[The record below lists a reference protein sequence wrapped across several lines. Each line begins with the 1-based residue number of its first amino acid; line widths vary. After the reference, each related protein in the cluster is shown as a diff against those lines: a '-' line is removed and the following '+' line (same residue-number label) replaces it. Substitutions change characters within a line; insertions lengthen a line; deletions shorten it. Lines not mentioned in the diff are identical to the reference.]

1 MINISRYKLP
11 LIITCVVIVALV
23 LIKILSSG
31 GNKINNNPGSS
42 TRNPQISVKYQIIHP
57 EKISEKVVTVGTI
70 LSNEEVEI
78 RSEISGKITK
88 IYFKEGEN
96 VKKGGLLLKIN
107 DDELQARLLSAQSRR
122 KLAEQ
127 QEERQR
133 QLVEK
138 NLISQ
143 VDYDKYVNELDVIK
157 AEVQLIQAQLDKT
170 EIRTPFDG
178 IIGLRYV
185 SEGSYLSP
193 STLIT
198 TFQDISTVKIDFTFP
213 EKYSGEIKPG
223 NKITFNVQGTSRKFT
238 GTVYAISPK
247 VDLNT
252 RTLRIRATCPNHD
265 GYLLPGRFA
274 NVEVQLKEKEA
285 LAVPSYAVI
294 PEMKKHKVFIY
305 QNGKAEEYTVEIGT
319 RTDEHVEITNGLKSG
334 DTLITSAILQLRS
347 GMAVK
352 LSKE

>member
-1 MINISRYKLP
+1 MKNISRYKLP
-11 LIITCVVIVALV
+11 LIITCVIVVALI
-23 LIKILSSG
+23 LIKILSSDG
-31 GNKINNNPGSS
+31 SNRNNNPGST
-42 TRNPQISVKYQIIHP
+42 TRNPQISVKYRIIHP
-57 EKISEKVVTVGTI
+57 EKISEKVVTIGTI
-70 LSNEEVEI
+70 ISNEEVEI

-88 IYFKEGEN
+88 IYFKEGDK
-96 VKKGGLLLKIN
+96 VKQGELLLKIN
-107 DDELQARLLSAQSRR
+107 DDELQARLHSAQSRQ

-138 NLISQ
+138 NLVSQ

-157 AEVQLIQAQLDKT
+157 AEVQLLRAQLDKT

-193 STLIT
+193 TTLIT
-198 TFQDISTVKIDFTFP
+198 TFQDINTVKIDFTFP
-213 EKYSGEIKPG
+213 EKYSREIKSG

-247 VDLNT
+247 VDPNT
-252 RTLRIRATCPNHD
+252 RTLRVRAICPNHD

-274 NVEVQLKEKEA
+274 NVEVLLKEKEA

-294 PEMKKHKVFIY
+294 PEMKKHKIFIY
-305 QNGKAEEYTVEIGT
+305 SYGKAEERTIEIGT
-319 RTDEHVEITNGLKSG
+319 RTEEHVEVVNGLKSG
-334 DTLITSAILQLRS
+334 DTLITSGILQLRS
-347 GMAVK
+347 GMTVK

>member
-1 MINISRYKLP
+1 MTKINRYKLTS
-11 LIITCVVIVALV
+11 IITCVVIVAFV
-23 LIKILSSG
+23 LIKILFEG
-31 GNKINNNPGSS
+31 GTNKNNNLASS
-42 TRNPQISVKYQIIHP
+42 TQNPQISVKYQILLP
-57 EKISEKVVTVGTI
+57 EKISEKIVTVGTI

-78 RSEISGKITK
+78 RSEIAGKITN
-88 IYFKEGEN
+88 IYFKEGDK
-96 VKKGGLLLKIN
+96 VKRGELLLKIN
-107 DDELQARLLSAQSRR
+107 DDELQARFLSAHSKQ

-133 QLVEK
+133 QLSDK
-138 NLISQ
+138 NLISPE
-143 VDYDKYVNELDVIK
+143 DYEKSVNEMNVIK
-157 AEVQLIQAQLDKT
+157 AEAQLVQAQLNKT

-185 SEGSYLSP
+185 SEGSYISP

-198 TFQDISTVKIDFTFP
+198 TFQDISRVKIDFTFP
-213 EKYSGEIKPG
+213 EKYSGEIKLG
-223 NKITFNVQGTSRKFT
+223 NKITFNVQGTSRQFNA
-238 GTVYAISPK
+238 TVYAISPK
-247 VDLNT
+247 VDPNT

-305 QNGKAEEYTVEIGT
+305 KNGKVEEHTVEIGT
-319 RTDEHVEITNGLKSG
+319 RTEEYIEITNGLKSG

>member
-1 MINISRYKLP
+1 MINKNHYKLTF
-11 LIITCVVIVALV
+11 IITVSVIVLLV
-23 LIKILSSG
+23 LIKIISSG
-31 GNKINNNPGSS
+31 GNKRDNNPGS
-42 TRNPQISVKYQIIHP
+42 NPRTQHVSVKYQIIQP
-57 EKISEKVVTVGTI
+57 KIISEKVVTVGTI

-78 RSEISGKITK
+78 RSEMSGKITN
-88 IYFKEGEN
+88 IYFKEGDK
-96 VKKGGLLLKIN
+96 VKKGELLLKIN
-107 DDELQARLLSAQSRR
+107 DDELQARLLSAQSRQR
-122 KLAEQ
+122 LAEQ

-138 NLISQ
+138 NLVSQ
-143 VDYDKYVNELDVIK
+143 VDYDKFVNELDVIK

-185 SEGSYLSP
+185 SEGSYISP
-193 STLIT
+193 TILIT
-198 TFQDISTVKIDFTFP
+198 TFQDIGTVKIDFTFP

-223 NKITFNVQGTSRKFT
+223 NKITFNVQGTSRKFS

-247 VDLNT
+247 IDPNS
-252 RTLRIRATCPNHD
+252 RTLRIRAICPNHD

-305 QNGKAEEYTVEIGT
+305 TNGNAEERTIEIGT
-319 RTDEHVEITNGLKSG
+319 RTEEHVEVANGLKSG